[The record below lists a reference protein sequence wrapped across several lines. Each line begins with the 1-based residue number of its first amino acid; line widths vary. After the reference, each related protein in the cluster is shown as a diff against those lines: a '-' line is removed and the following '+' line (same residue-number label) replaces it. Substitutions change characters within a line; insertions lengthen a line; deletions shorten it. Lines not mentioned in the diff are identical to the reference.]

1 MSSAAEDATYL
12 ASSAFAGSQM
22 ADPDDV
28 LTRKAVSPLSK
39 ISIRWL
45 SS

>member
-1 MSSAAEDATYL
+1 M
-12 ASSAFAGSQM
+12 ASSGFAGSQM

-28 LTRKAVSPLSK
+28 LTRNAVSPLSR
-39 ISIRWL
+39 ISIRSL